1 MKKTDVMN
9 RNLED
14 YFKIRFENKIAVRP
28 RREDCHLAAATKIL
42 AKRNEVEETDKEL
55 EERKEWFRD
64 RMAEIRAGREAL
76 ADREDALKKEMLRYE
91 KFFRENNFKRHR
103 GERKTMEEREHQ
115 AKKDTEIVLLQE
127 ELKELEERKDEMQK
141 AVNNNSKFRDFL
153 LKASAYDP
161 DYEEINDLLSRCDV
175 LWATQRDLLEREQ
188 RDIQILDQETLSLIA
203 SSEHLSTNVLRLNN
217 LISELH
223 LRYEHAQSNVAAWEN
238 NWTRIKNTAAKKTLM
253 LGQVKMAIHNLYQ
266 LCERYHKERALEHEE
281 IVEYTEPGDQMNTVA
296 ELMQDIGAVYKEC
309 CRRARVAAAK
319 TATAAAA
326 QETPQPAD

>member
-1 MKKTDVMN
+1 MKKTDIMN

-14 YFKIRFENKIAVRP
+14 YFKIQFENKIAVRP

-55 EERKEWFRD
+55 EMRKEWFKEK
-64 RMAEIRAGREAL
+64 MSEIRTGREAL
-76 ADREDALKKEMLRYE
+76 ADRENALKQEMLRYE
-91 KFFRENNFKRHR
+91 KFFRENTLKRHR
-103 GERKTMEEREHQ
+103 GERKSMEEREYQ
-115 AKKDTEIVLLQE
+115 AKKDSEIAALKE

-141 AVNNNSKFRDFL
+141 AVNSNSKFRDFL
-153 LKASAYDP
+153 LKATAFNP

-175 LWATQRDLLEREQ
+175 LWATQKELLDREQ
-188 RDIQILDQETLSLIA
+188 HDAQILDQETLSLIA

-223 LRYEHAQSNVAAWEN
+223 LRYERAQNNVAAWEN
-238 NWTRIKNTAAKKTLM
+238 SWTRIKNTAAKQTLQ

-266 LCERYHKERALEHEE
+266 LCQRYHRERALEHEE
-281 IVEYTEPGDQMNTVA
+281 VIEYTEPGDQMNTVA

-309 CRRARVAAAK
+309 CRRARQAAAK
-319 TATAAAA
+319 ASAH
-326 QETPQPAD
+326 ETPPLSD